1 MHNIPIGLVTL
12 FAMALFA
19 SIGIACWTLGREQVF
34 MDAPDRNRWRDL
46 RLWATLII
54 AIQLGLYYV
63 LR

>member
-12 FAMALFA
+12 FAMVLFA
-19 SIGIACWTLGREQVF
+19 SIGVACWTLGRGQAF

-46 RLWATLII
+46 RLWATLIVVAQL
-54 AIQLGLYYV
+54 AIYYV